1 MMVRIGRCLLALCA
15 VLLAQ
20 VPLARADAEVDLL
33 LVLAVDVSRSIDQTK
48 FLLQRD
54 GYAAAVSNRG
64 VLEAIKSGPHQ
75 KIGLNFVEWSGFGA
89 QKLVIDWTVIDG
101 PDAAHRFADQIVEAP
116 RSFADRTSISGGI
129 EFAAAQIG
137 RSPLT
142 APRHIIDVSGDGTNN
157 AGRDVGAA
165 RDEAAAKGIII
176 NGLVILSDSQLLF
189 NAEHTNPPGGLEK
202 YYRDNVIGG
211 PGAFVMVAEDFNAF
225 GKAII
230 KKLIAEIATGP
241 SPRQRTAAAR

>member
-1 MMVRIGRCLLALCA
+1 MMRTLRCLLALCA
-15 VLLAQ
+15 LILAQ
-20 VPLARADAEVDLL
+20 MPAQADDEVDLL

-64 VLEAIKSGPHQ
+64 VLEAIRSGPHQ

-101 PDAAHRFADQIVEAP
+101 PDSAHRFGDQIVEAP

-129 EFAAAQIG
+129 EFAAAQIA

-142 APRHIIDVSGDGTNN
+142 
-157 AGRDVGAA
+157 
-165 RDEAAAKGIII
+165 
-176 NGLVILSDSQLLF
+176 
-189 NAEHTNPPGGLEK
+189 
-202 YYRDNVIGG
+202 
-211 PGAFVMVAEDFNAF
+211 
-225 GKAII
+225 
-230 KKLIAEIATGP
+230 
-241 SPRQRTAAAR
+241 